1 MRSMVRWLAIV
12 LLAVLAPM
20 GDLAGAQATYPAS
33 TITMIVPFAAGGG
46 HDAMARI
53 LAQKL
58 SEHFG
63 QSVIVENKPGAN
75 GMIGAE
81 YVVRAKPDGYTV
93 LFSSPAEIVVAPA
106 VYKSMPYDPMKDL
119 APVTLAGTTP
129 LVLVAN
135 PSVGVK
141 TLSELIARA
150 KREPGKLSFG
160 TPGQGSSQHL
170 AGAWI
175 AHLAG
180 IDWIHV
186 PYKGAGPATND
197 ILGGHIPFA
206 IVGMAPVLPHIRDR
220 KLVAIAV
227 MTPQRVKWA
236 KDVPTVAETPGMEGF
251 VASHWMGVFL
261 PDHTPPDIV
270 QRLQA
275 GFAAVLVMPDVR
287 ERLSGMGIDAV
298 GGSTADFRTY
308 LKDERERFATMF
320 KYTGLKPE

>member
-1 MRSMVRWLAIV
+1 MLMMA
-12 LLAVLAPM
+12 AVALM
-20 GDLAGAQATYPAS
+20 AGPAAAQSTYPSSAV
-33 TITMIVPFAAGGG
+33 TMIVPFSAGGG
-46 HDAMARI
+46 HDAMARV

-58 SEHFG
+58 AEYFH

-93 LFSSPAEIVVAPA
+93 LFSSPAEIVVAPT
-106 VYKSMPYDPMKDL
+106 VYKSMPYDPVKDL

-135 PSVGVK
+135 PSAGVK
-141 TLSELIARA
+141 TLPELIARA
-150 KREPGKLSFG
+150 KREPGKWSYG
-160 TPGQGSSQHL
+160 TPGQGSSQNL
-170 AGAWI
+170 AGAWL

-186 PYKGAGPATND
+186 PYKGAGPATSD
-197 ILGGHIPFA
+197 ILGDHIPFA
-206 IVGMAPVLPHIRDR
+206 IVGMAPVLPHIRDG
-220 KLVAIAV
+220 KLVPIAV

-236 KDVPTVAETPGMEGF
+236 KNVPTVAETPGMEGF

-261 PDHTPPDIV
+261 PAQTPADIV
-270 QRLQA
+270 RRLQA
-275 GFAAVLVMPDVR
+275 GFAAVLAMPDVR

-298 GGSTADFRTY
+298 GGSTDDFRAY